1 MQFLIIKNNAKQNI
15 LENFDANFEEHLN
28 ETIKV

>member
-1 MQFLIIKNNAKQNI
+1 MQFLIFKNNAKQNI
-15 LENFDANFEEHLN
+15 LETFDANFEEHLN

>member
-1 MQFLIIKNNAKQNI
+1 MQFLIVKNNAKQNI
-15 LENFDANFEEHLN
+15 LETFDANFEKHLN